1 VLNNAHWTMYCI
13 NKVHKQVE
21 ILDPQNWEQKDD
33 NNQYHIAISVE
44 IRGRLNNVFQMSAGS
59 SLLDI
64 SYWTFPY
71 ISVPTQNPKD
81 DCAFFCMLYL
91 ENYNGTDREMDIQI
105 DKVSWYLISAIF
117 FLCQFPFIH
126 SC

>member
-1 VLNNAHWTMYCI
+1 VYCI

-33 NNQYHIAISVE
+33 KNLYHTTISVE
-44 IRGRLNNVFQMSAGS
+44 IRGRLNKVFLMFVGS

-64 SYWTFPY
+64 LNWAFPY

-81 DCAFFCMLYL
+81 DCAFFSMLYL
-91 ENYNGTDREMDIQI
+91 ENYNGRYQETDIQI
-105 DKVSWYLISAIF
+105 DKVSWHFISAIF
-117 FLCQFPFIH
+117 FLCQFLVIH